1 MKSDI
6 LERWRSESLVAY
18 VEDTGLQNIVSLRD
32 VQEEDGVNNEDVDVG
47 VLTSKVVLGLGA
59 SS

>member
-1 MKSDI
+1 MKSDM

-18 VEDTGLQNIVSLRD
+18 VEDTGLQNIGSLRD

-47 VLTSKVVLGLGA
+47 VLTSKVV
-59 SS
+59 